1 MSAFD
6 EILIEPDFYVFRYQN
21 NTPEIQEVKKE
32 ISVGLIQFHFAVK
45 GKSKFVFNNGAYGLD
60 LLEEK
65 SLLLYNPQKELP
77 LHLEIQPNSWVISIL
92 ISIKKFHTLFSSEA
106 NFIPF
111 WSDENKDKKYY
122 KEETISPAMAIV
134 LNQILHYNLNSS
146 IKQLYFK
153 GKSYEV
159 LSLFFNKNEDASAEN
174 CPFLLDD
181 EQVLKIKKAKE
192 IIIQNLSEPPT
203 LQALADQIH
212 LSLKKLK
219 IGFKQVY
226 GNSVYAFLVDYK
238 LEVARKMLDSGNH
251 NVNEVGLHIGY
262 STASHFIAA
271 FKKKFGTTPKKYIG
285 ILR

>member
-111 WSDENKDKKYY
+111 WSDENKDKKKSSTTTPSTTKTPLK
-122 KEETISPAMAIV
+122 KEED
-134 LNQILHYNLNSS
+134 
-146 IKQLYFK
+146 KK
-153 GKSYEV
+153 EED
-159 LSLFFNKNEDASAEN
+159 KN
-174 CPFLLDD
+174 PLDD
-181 EQVLKIKKAKE
+181 LFEEEEEEEKEEEEDKKE
-192 IIIQNLSEPPT
+192 
-203 LQALADQIH
+203 
-212 LSLKKLK
+212 KK
-219 IGFKQVY
+219 
-226 GNSVYAFLVDYK
+226 VD
-238 LEVARKMLDSGNH
+238 
-251 NVNEVGLHIGY
+251 
-262 STASHFIAA
+262 
-271 FKKKFGTTPKKYIG
+271 
-285 ILR
+285 

>member
-32 ISVGLIQFHFAVK
+32 INVGLIQFHFAVK
-45 GKSKFVFNNGAYGLD
+45 GKSKFVFNNGAYELD

-65 SLLLYNPQKELP
+65 SLLLYNPQKEMP

-92 ISIKKFHTLFSSEA
+92 ISIKKFHNLFSSEA

-122 KEETISPAMAIV
+122 KEETISPSMAIV

-159 LSLFFNKNEDASAEN
+159 LSLFFNKDEDASAEN

-181 EQVLKIKKAKE
+181 EQVSKIKKAKE

-203 LQALADQIH
+203 LQALADQVN

-251 NVNEVGLHIGY
+251 NVNEVSLHIGY
-262 STASHFIAA
+262 STASHFIVA

-285 ILR
+285 VLR